1 MPELPEVEYAAGIAR
16 QATAGRVIT
25 RVRVL
30 HEAQRRHLPDEAAA
44 QLAGERVEALVRRGK
59 HQVFRLTSGRSL
71 HVHFRMTGDWQ
82 VEARRGDSTAAEG
95 IGKSSGRP
103 SGATVGHARVIIELD
118 DGNSLILD
126 DPRALSV
133 ISLCEPGEDPLAGL
147 GPEATDAAFN
157 ASWLRQAVADR
168 RIPVKVALLDQHV
181 VAGIGNIYASE
192 ALWYARISPKRPA
205 SALSTEQLRRVVK
218 GVKAAMTK
226 AMREPSRYYGAG
238 ADDPRR
244 FNVYD
249 REGLPC
255 RRCGGK
261 IRRIAQAQRST
272 YYCARCQR

>member
-25 RVRVL
+25 RVQVL
-30 HEAQRRHLPDEAAA
+30 HAAQRRHLPDEAAA

-71 HVHFRMTGDWQ
+71 HVHFRMTGEWP
-82 VEARRGDSTAAEG
+82 VEMRRGDSKGEGG
-95 IGKSSGRP
+95 IGKSSAP
-103 SGATVGHARVIIELD
+103 SGATSAHARVIIELD

-133 ISLCEPGEDPLAGL
+133 VSLCEPGEDPLAGL
-147 GPEATDAAFN
+147 GPEATHAAFN
-157 ASWLRQAVADR
+157 AEWLRQTAMDR

-192 ALWYARISPKRPA
+192 ALWFARVSPRAPA
-205 SALSTEQLRRVVK
+205 GSLSAEKSRRVVS

-226 AMREPSRYYGAG
+226 AMRDPSRYYGAG
-238 ADDPRR
+238 AADPRR

-255 RRCGGK
+255 RRCRRK
-261 IRRIAQAQRST
+261 IKRIVQAQRST
-272 YYCARCQR
+272 YFCPKCQML

>member
-1 MPELPEVEYAAGIAR
+1 MPELPEVEYAARIAR

-25 RVRVL
+25 SVRVL
-30 HEAQRRHLPDEAAA
+30 HDAQRRHLPDEAAA
-44 QLAGERVEALVRRGK
+44 QLAGERVEELVRRGK

-82 VEARRGDSTAAEG
+82 VKARRGDSTRSRD
-95 IGKSSGRP
+95 IGKSSGSP
-103 SGATVGHARVIIELD
+103 SGGTHGHPRVIIELD
-118 DGNSLILD
+118 DGKSLILD

-133 ISLCEPGEDPLAGL
+133 VSLCEAGVDPLAGL

-157 ASWLRQAVADR
+157 AAWLRQAVAGR
-168 RIPVKVALLDQHV
+168 RAPIKVALLDQQV

-192 ALWYARISPKRPA
+192 SLWYARVPPQAPA
-205 SALSTEQLRRVVK
+205 QSLSTDRLRRVVR
-218 GVKAAMTK
+218 GVKAAMAK
-226 AMREPSRYYGAG
+226 AMRDPSRYYGAG

-255 RRCGGK
+255 RRCGAK
-261 IRRIAQAQRST
+261 IKRIVQAQRST
-272 YYCARCQR
+272 YYCPRC

>member
-30 HEAQRRHLPDEAAA
+30 HAAQRRFLPDEAAA

-71 HVHFRMTGDWQ
+71 HVHFRMTGEWQ
-82 VEARRGDSTAAEG
+82 VEMRRGDSTRIEG
-95 IGKSSGRP
+95 IGKSSAP
-103 SGATVGHARVIIELD
+103 SGATLAHPRVIIELD

-133 ISLCEPGEDPLAGL
+133 VSLCEPGEDPLAGL
-147 GPEATDAAFN
+147 GPEATDVAFN
-157 ASWLRQAVADR
+157 ATWLRQAVAGR
-168 RIPVKVALLDQHV
+168 RIPVKVALLDQEV

-192 ALWYARISPKRPA
+192 ALWYARISPRT
-205 SALSTEQLRRVVK
+205 SAKTLSAERLRRVVK
-218 GVKAAMTK
+218 GVKAAMRK

-238 ADDPRR
+238 AADPRR

-261 IRRIAQAQRST
+261 IRRIVQAQRST
-272 YYCARCQR
+272 YFCPKCQT